1 MYYLGA
7 TLQREDIDI
16 QAMTIRELGDIAE
29 ERGMTLLDVLTL

>member
-7 TLQREDIDI
+7 TLQRETIDI